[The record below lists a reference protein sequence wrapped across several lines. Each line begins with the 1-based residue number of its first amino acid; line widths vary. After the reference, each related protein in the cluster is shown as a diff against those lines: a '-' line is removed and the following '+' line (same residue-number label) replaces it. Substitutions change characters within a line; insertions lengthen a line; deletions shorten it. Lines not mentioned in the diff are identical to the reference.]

1 MTNLSTQRFA
11 WRTPKGNLPLPPG
24 RFGLPIVGESI
35 SYLRDPARFMEQR
48 QKQYG
53 TIFKT
58 HLFGRPTIVFIG
70 ADATRFLFT
79 NESQRFEMTNT
90 PSFEVLLGANSIGV
104 KTGTA
109 HQILRKQLFQAF
121 EPRALAE
128 YATTIEDMT
137 RRYLHKWERMGTLTW
152 YSELKKYTLDIA
164 CKLFVSVE
172 TASDENLEK
181 VYETWSEGLL
191 SIPMRFPGSK
201 FDRAV
206 RAREQ
211 LLARIDEMI
220 NQRQQH
226 RNSNQDVL
234 EILLQAQD
242 QEGNRLSL
250 EEVKDNVLGMLVA
263 GHETLTSALTSL
275 CLLLAQHPEVLQA
288 ARAEQEQLG
297 LTQPLTQE
305 SLKQMTYLEQVLKE
319 VLRMAPPVVRSG
331 SRKVLESCEFDGY
344 LIPQGWDVFYQIQE
358 THQDQKVYAQPKRF
372 DPKRFVPE
380 RAENKQKVFS
390 HIPFGGGIREC
401 LGKEFARLE
410 MKVFAAL
417 LIREYQW
424 ELLPG
429 QNLERVVLPF
439 SRPHDG
445 LKVKFWRREKGAL
458 CSVSEF

>member
-1 MTNLSTQRFA
+1 MTSLWTQRFA
-11 WRTPKGNLPLPPG
+11 WQTPKGKLPLPPG
-24 RFGLPIVGESI
+24 HFGLPIVGESI
-35 SYLRDPARFMEQR
+35 SYLRDPARFIEQR
-48 QKQYG
+48 QKRYG

-90 PSFEVLLGANSIGV
+90 PSFKVLLGANSIGV
-104 KTGTA
+104 KTGSA
-109 HQILRKQLFQAF
+109 HQMLRRQLFQAF
-121 EPRALAE
+121 GPRALAE
-128 YATTIEDMT
+128 YARAMENIT
-137 RRYLHKWERMGTLTW
+137 RRYLHEWERMGTLTW
-152 YSELKKYTLDIA
+152 YPELKKYTLDVA
-164 CKLFVSVE
+164 CKLFVGVE

-191 SIPMRFPGSK
+191 SIPIRFPGSK

-220 NQRQQH
+220 HQRQQH

-242 QEGNRLSL
+242 EAGNRLSS

-297 LTQPLTQE
+297 LTQPLTHE
-305 SLKQMTYLEQVLKE
+305 HLKQMIYLEQVLKE
-319 VLRMAPPVVRSG
+319 VLRIAPPVVRSG
-331 SRKVLESCEFDGY
+331 SRKVLESCEFGGY
-344 LIPQGWDVFYQIQE
+344 RIPQGWDVFYQIQE
-358 THQDQKVYAQPKRF
+358 THQDENVYTQAKQFNPEHFAPEQAFDKQKVY
-372 DPKRFVPE
+372 
-380 RAENKQKVFS
+380 S

-410 MKVFAAL
+410 MKLFAAL

-445 LKVKFWRREKGAL
+445 LKVKFWRREASMK
-458 CSVSEF
+458 